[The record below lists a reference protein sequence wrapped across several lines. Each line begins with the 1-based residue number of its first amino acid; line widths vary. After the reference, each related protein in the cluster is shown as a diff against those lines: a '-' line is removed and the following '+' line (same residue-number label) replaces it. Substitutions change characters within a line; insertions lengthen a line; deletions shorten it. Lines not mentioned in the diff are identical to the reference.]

1 MWPVRSQP
9 QPVKGL
15 IVAKKIISFI
25 SIKGG
30 AGKSTLACC
39 VAAELSQKHPII
51 LIDADPQGGASAWH
65 RAGEDLAKVKLIIEA
80 GEKAAELAKQAPKDS
95 IVLVDLAGYGT
106 KTMIDVLAI
115 TDTAIIPCRASALD
129 ALKAIETEK
138 IIQQVREATRSK
150 LKTLVVMNGVSR
162 TIISPHIRAELK
174 SSGLTVAQT
183 EIGQRTAYAIAGLQG
198 SAPCFMGSSARTA
211 AHEIKNLA
219 KEIIK

>member
-1 MWPVRSQP
+1 M
-9 QPVKGL
+9 
-15 IVAKKIISFI
+15 AKKIISFI

-39 VAAELSQKHPII
+39 VAAQLSQKHPVT
-51 LIDADPQGGASAWH
+51 LIDADPQGGASAWYG
-65 RAGEDLAKVKLIIEA
+65 AGDDLAKIKLIIEA
-80 GEKAAELAKQAPKDS
+80 GEKAAELAKQASKDS
-95 IVLVDLAGYGT
+95 IVLIDLAGYGT

-129 ALKAIETEK
+129 ALKALETEAM
-138 IIQQVREATRSK
+138 IQKVRKAARSK
-150 LKTLVVMNGVSR
+150 LKTLVVMNGVTR
-162 TIISPHIRAELK
+162 TIITPHIRAELE

-211 AHEIKNLA
+211 AHEIHKLT